1 MIWLLLGV
9 IALALLW
16 ALGRWGSDASPR
28 EVRQYGLLALAGLC
42 LVFGLWLLATGKLA
56 GAIAF
61 GSGALALYGRYRW
74 VKGVFDRI
82 RGARRPA
89 GGATGSRPTTAA
101 LDVPEALQVL
111 GLKPDANKE
120 AVLAAHKRLMR
131 LAHPD
136 HGGTDYLATR
146 INQAR
151 DVLLAHL
158 GD

>member
-9 IALALLW
+9 VVLALLW

-28 EVRQYGLLALAGLC
+28 EIRQFGLLALAGLC
-42 LVFGLWLLATGKLA
+42 LAVGLWLLVTGRLA
-56 GAIAF
+56 GAIAL
-61 GSGALALYGRYRW
+61 GSSALALYGRYRW
-74 VKGVFDRI
+74 VKGVLDRI
-82 RGARRPA
+82 RGAGRRPGG
-89 GGATGSRPTTAA
+89 GGAARASGTIAVA
-101 LDVPEALQVL
+101 EAYEVL

-120 AVLAAHKRLMR
+120 AVLAAHRRLMR

-158 GD
+158 GG